1 VDAFRLQLFQMRQFV
16 DHGYS
21 RKLSYERPAGRVR
34 AGNPSTAASSNQ
46 DAN

>member
-1 VDAFRLQLFQMRQFV
+1 MRQFV

-21 RKLSYERPAGRVR
+21 RKHSYERPAGRVR
-34 AGNPSTAASSNQ
+34 AGNPSTAPPSNE